1 MSCLSLYRRL
11 TSPDLHQMPSSLL
24 VSLITSGKTVYR
36 DLVRLGVL
44 LVAIGGLVA
53 TAKYGLPKL

>member
-1 MSCLSLYRRL
+1 
-11 TSPDLHQMPSSLL
+11 MPSSLL